1 MKNEHWKLKI
11 SSIPLG
17 KAGMAKRSIAD
28 NDCKQAKIASL
39 SPVLKLQLALS
50 TTICPFSDWI
60 DSLSGRRAC
69 PPTKAPLW
77 AIAFERKIRLYVYFQ
92 HKYKSNLILYTLRKK
107 SRRSRS
113 KHMMKYTPWTS
124 TFPH

>member
-11 SSIPLG
+11 SFIPLG

-28 NDCKQAKIASL
+28 SDCKQAKVASL

-50 TTICPFSDWI
+50 TTIWPFSVWI
-60 DSLSGRRAC
+60 NSVSGRRAC

-77 AIAFERKIRLYVYFQ
+77 AIAFE
-92 HKYKSNLILYTLRKK
+92 KK
-107 SRRSRS
+107 QD
-113 KHMMKYTPWTS
+113 YICFS
-124 TFPH
+124 T